1 MKKTQN
7 IKFQNGKILYHKDD
21 ASFQIYKCD
30 VIPITISYTFL
41 ELGKLIKMY
50 VKDWPIKM

>member
-7 IKFQNGKILYHKDD
+7 IMFQDGKILYHKDD
-21 ASFQIYKCD
+21 TSFQIYKCD